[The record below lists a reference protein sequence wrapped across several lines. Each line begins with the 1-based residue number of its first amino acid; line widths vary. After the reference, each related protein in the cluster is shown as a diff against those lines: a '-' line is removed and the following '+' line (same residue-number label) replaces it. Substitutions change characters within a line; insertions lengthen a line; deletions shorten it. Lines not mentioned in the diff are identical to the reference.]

1 MERTV
6 AANSNTAGLPL
17 GMHRSALPQCRC
29 AESAGE
35 GLTQRHAMRT
45 RVRTL
50 LMSERHS
57 AALSRCR
64 SANAPLAC
72 EAVVALAAAAAT
84 KRKSFGV
91 GVGVGGTASA
101 SDEWNIVGCNVH
113 SRTTYRRT
121 RAPPCTACTHDAHT
135 EALALLGNNGGAA
148 LRCVALR
155 CAAFHFVA
163 FRCERD
169 PIATSAREHPRTAYP
184 WNTQRLYADPIG

>member
-6 AANSNTAGLPL
+6 TANSNTAGLPL

-35 GLTQRHAMRT
+35 GLTQRHAMQCAPNS
-45 RVRTL
+45 VRTL

-84 KRKSFGV
+84 RRKPFGV

-101 SDEWNIVGCNVH
+101 SDERNIVGCNVH

-155 CAAFHFVA
+155 CIS
-163 FRCERD
+163 FRC
-169 PIATSAREHPRTAYP
+169 ISLRTRPNRNECA
-184 WNTQRLYADPIG
+184 